1 MSSQS
6 PVTSHQSR
14 VVGRPTKR
22 IEGLEK
28 VTGAAR
34 YTEDLYLPGMLHAR
48 LVLSPHPHA
57 RMVRVPREITLAV
70 PGVVAV
76 VTEADLP
83 DGVSSQLLANEE
95 VRYTGQPVAAVLAE
109 SEAAAVDGADRLPR
123 RLHSLQ
129 IGRAHV

>member
-1 MSSQS
+1 MPSE
-6 PVTSHQSR
+6 SH
-14 VVGRPTKR
+14 VVGKPTKR

-83 DGVSSQLLANEE
+83 ACVSSQVLAHEE
-95 VRYTGQPVAAVLAE
+95 VRDNRQPGAAGPAE
-109 SEAAAVDGADRLPR
+109 GE
-123 RLHSLQ
+123 
-129 IGRAHV
+129 

>member
-1 MSSQS
+1 M
-6 PVTSHQSR
+6 PPESR

-34 YTEDLYLPGMLHAR
+34 YTEDLYLTGMLHGR

-57 RMVRVPREITLAV
+57 RVVRVTREIILAV

-76 VTEADLP
+76 VTVADIP
-83 DGVSSQLLANEE
+83 EGDSSHLSANAEG
-95 VRYTGQPVAAVLAE
+95 RYTGHTGEEVMGV
-109 SEAAAVDGADRLPR
+109 SN
-123 RLHSLQ
+123 S
-129 IGRAHV
+129 

>member
-1 MSSQS
+1 MSVESRI
-6 PVTSHQSR
+6 TSHESR
-14 VVGRPTKR
+14 VVGKPTKR

-70 PGVVAV
+70 PGVVAGL
-76 VTEADLP
+76 TEAGLSH
-83 DGVSSQLLANEE
+83 GGSS
-95 VRYTGQPVAAVLAE
+95 PVAGHE
-109 SEAAAVDGADRLPR
+109 EARCTRPP
-123 RLHSLQ
+123 
-129 IGRAHV
+129 